1 MIHTLECSLANGQTA
16 VWFIYHKICAV
27 SMSSA
32 AHLDIVPA
40 VAAVHEISQT
50 PSQLIISL

>member
-40 VAAVHEISQT
+40 VAAVHEISQP